1 MSLAWYRNSSYLCS
15 MNDER
20 LNRHITHE
28 NLRLRSENSQL
39 KHQMEAKDSMLQS
52 KDAEILRLL
61 NQIASDMVKRSDVDE
76 IVKNAVAEE
85 HDRMVTFYEEKMR
98 KMAAEYEAIIA
109 SLKKKDD
116 KGGKAG
122 RRKKPNTE
130 TYATKEE
137 AIAALEEAQKKALAM
152 ADMAFG
158 GGGEKITAERKP
170 AVNPQEE
177 NADDDSLVQ
186 EPVEQRG
193 NYGQTDYEP
202 VERAEEY
209 CQYGDVDEKDTIHN
223 YFYPEGCDE
232 NSTIYGERT
241 QTVWELTKPKLYK
254 IINHMMRCRVNGKK
268 VWGHVPDSP
277 LGKSHRGVRY
287 NVNMILRKYLC
298 GNAECNIQKAQHYEV
313 GIDISRKTVN
323 TSINKIISRVREKLE
338 NQLKFH
344 VLQDSYLY
352 IDETVGRVCV
362 SCDDGNDHIRNRYFW
377 GIRSATTNLVY
388 FIYDKGSRSR
398 KVIIEFLEQFIGTI
412 QTDGATMYKIF
423 EANPELGITRLSCLV
438 HMRRYFYK
446 ALMFEDETGIARWFL
461 ERIRLIYKFEKE
473 YKKDKLSAEAIKEH
487 RKTDILPILGDIYQR
502 LAVYAEKAKDK
513 CGSLLMKA
521 IHYAQAAWNGLVRY
535 TSDGLYRPDNNL
547 AEAIMRDLAV
557 GRKNFLFSGSDEAAK
572 NLAFAYS
579 LTQSC
584 KCCKVNP
591 YDYWED
597 LLTNAYDPKRTIDS
611 FMPHLWHKAY

>member
-1 MSLAWYRNSSYLCS
+1 

-20 LNRHITHE
+20 LNRYLTQE

-39 KHQMEAKDSMLQS
+39 QHQMEAKDNMLQN
-52 KDAEILRLL
+52 KDSEILRLL

-76 IVKNAVAEE
+76 MIAAAVKEAVDKVNEE
-85 HDRMVTFYEEKMR
+85 NDRKM
-98 KMAAEYEAIIA
+98 KAMAAEYEAIIA
-109 SLKKKDD
+109 SLKKKDN
-116 KGGKAG
+116 KGGKGNTG

-137 AIAALEEAQKKALAM
+137 AIAALEEAQKKVLAM
-152 ADMAFG
+152 TDQAFG

-170 AVNPQEE
+170 AVDPQEE
-177 NADDDSLVQ
+177 NADDDSMVQ
-186 EPVEQRG
+186 ESIEQRG

-202 VERAEEY
+202 IERAEEY
-209 CQYGDVDEKDTIHN
+209 CQYGEVDDKDTIHN

-268 VWGHVPDSP
+268 VWGQIPDSP

-298 GNAECNIQKAQHYEV
+298 GNAECNTQKAQHYEI

-338 NQLKFH
+338 SQLKFH
-344 VLQDSYLY
+344 VLQAPYLY
-352 IDETVGRVCV
+352 IDETVGRVSV

-398 KVIIEFLEQFIGTI
+398 KVIIEFLEQFMGTI

-423 EANPELGITRLSCLV
+423 EVNPELGITRLSCLV
-438 HMRRYFYK
+438 HIRRYFYK
-446 ALMFEDETGIARWFL
+446 ALKFEDETGIARWFL
-461 ERIRLIYKFEKE
+461 ERIKLIYKFEKL
-473 YKKDKLSAEAIKEH
+473 YKKDNLSPETIKEH
-487 RKTDILPILGDIYQR
+487 RMTDILPILVDICQR
-502 LAVYAEKAKDK
+502 LTLYAGEAKDK

-521 IHYAQAAWNGLVRY
+521 IHYAQAEWNGLVRY
-535 TSDGLYRPDNNL
+535 TSDGRYRPDNNL

-584 KCCKVNP
+584 KCCGVNP

-597 LLTNAYDPKRTIDS
+597 LLTNVYDSSRTIDS
-611 FMPHLWHKAY
+611 FMPHLWHKAH

>member
-202 VERAEEY
+202 VERA
-209 CQYGDVDEKDTIHN
+209 
-223 YFYPEGCDE
+223 
-232 NSTIYGERT
+232 
-241 QTVWELTKPKLYK
+241 
-254 IINHMMRCRVNGKK
+254 
-268 VWGHVPDSP
+268 
-277 LGKSHRGVRY
+277 
-287 NVNMILRKYLC
+287 
-298 GNAECNIQKAQHYEV
+298 
-313 GIDISRKTVN
+313 
-323 TSINKIISRVREKLE
+323 
-338 NQLKFH
+338 
-344 VLQDSYLY
+344 
-352 IDETVGRVCV
+352 
-362 SCDDGNDHIRNRYFW
+362 
-377 GIRSATTNLVY
+377 
-388 FIYDKGSRSR
+388 
-398 KVIIEFLEQFIGTI
+398 
-412 QTDGATMYKIF
+412 
-423 EANPELGITRLSCLV
+423 
-438 HMRRYFYK
+438 
-446 ALMFEDETGIARWFL
+446 
-461 ERIRLIYKFEKE
+461 
-473 YKKDKLSAEAIKEH
+473 
-487 RKTDILPILGDIYQR
+487 
-502 LAVYAEKAKDK
+502 
-513 CGSLLMKA
+513 
-521 IHYAQAAWNGLVRY
+521 
-535 TSDGLYRPDNNL
+535 
-547 AEAIMRDLAV
+547 
-557 GRKNFLFSGSDEAAK
+557 
-572 NLAFAYS
+572 
-579 LTQSC
+579 
-584 KCCKVNP
+584 
-591 YDYWED
+591 
-597 LLTNAYDPKRTIDS
+597 
-611 FMPHLWHKAY
+611 